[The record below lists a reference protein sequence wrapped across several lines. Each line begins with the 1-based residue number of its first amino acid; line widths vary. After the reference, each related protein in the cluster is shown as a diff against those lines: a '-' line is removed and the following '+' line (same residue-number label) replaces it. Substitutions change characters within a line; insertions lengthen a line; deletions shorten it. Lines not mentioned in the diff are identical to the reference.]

1 MAERNIRASE
11 IVEFLYC
18 QRAWWYTQ
26 QGMKSEETQRRF
38 AIGSEIHGQHGRA
51 VIMAGC
57 LRALGYILLTAA
69 FVSSIAYLTSLVL
82 E

>member
-1 MAERNIRASE
+1 MVERNLLASE

-26 QGMKSEETQRRF
+26 QGNQSEETKKRLAMGNQ
-38 AIGSEIHGQHGRA
+38 IHGQHGRA
-51 VIMAGC
+51 VILTGC
-57 LRALGYILLTAA
+57 LRTLGYILLAAA
-69 FVSSIAYLTSLVL
+69 FVCSIAYLTSLVL

>member
-1 MAERNIRASE
+1 MADRNIRASE

-26 QGMKSEETQRRF
+26 QGFQSEEAQGRLALGNQF
-38 AIGSEIHGQHGRA
+38 HGRHGRA
-51 VIMAGC
+51 VIMTGC
-57 LRALGYILLTAA
+57 LRTLGYVFLAAA
-69 FVSSIAYLTSLVL
+69 FVCSIAYLTSLLL

>member
-1 MAERNIRASE
+1 VIERNLRASE

-26 QGMKSEETQRRF
+26 QGNQSEETRQRLTM
-38 AIGSEIHGQHGRA
+38 GNQIHGQHGRA
-51 VIMAGC
+51 VIRAGC
-57 LRALGYILLTAA
+57 LRALGYIFLAAA
-69 FVSSIAYLTSLVL
+69 FVSSIAYLTSVFL